1 MNEHDLKKHEKTEL
15 LRISRATLDEY
26 LASGMIP
33 PGKPHSDTLLQ
44 NSAAFVT
51 LKTKEGLLRGCIGT
65 FIASE
70 PLYKTIQNM
79 TIAAAK
85 EDPRFP
91 PVIEGET
98 DNLII
103 EISVLSRLKEVTAD
117 EVKVGVHGVFVTR
130 GRQSGVLLPQVPV
143 EYGWSRTIFLQ
154 EVCRKAGLPADAYK
168 LPDTKIEVFTAQVF
182 SE

>member
-1 MNEHDLKKHEKTEL
+1 MNELHLSEHHKSEL

-26 LASGMIP
+26 LLSGMIP
-33 PGKPHSDTLLQ
+33 PGKPHSFILLQ

-51 LKTKEGLLRGCIGT
+51 LKTEEGSLRGCIGT
-65 FIASE
+65 FAADK
-70 PLYKTIQNM
+70 PLYKTIQEM
-79 TIAAAK
+79 TVAAATQ
-85 EDPRFP
+85 DPRFP
-91 PVIEGET
+91 PVVEDET
-98 DNLII
+98 DSLTI
-103 EISVLSRLKEVTAD
+103 EISVLSGLKEVAAD
-117 EVKVGVHGVFVTR
+117 DVQVGVHGVFITR

-143 EYGWSRTIFLQ
+143 EYGWGPTIFLQ